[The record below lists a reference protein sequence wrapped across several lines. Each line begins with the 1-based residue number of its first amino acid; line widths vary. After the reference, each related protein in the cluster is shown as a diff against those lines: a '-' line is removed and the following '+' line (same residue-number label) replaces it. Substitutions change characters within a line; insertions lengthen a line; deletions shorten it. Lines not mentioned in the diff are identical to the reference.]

1 VTNGQRWLY
10 ARRASQ
16 NDRKPAPSHAPRT
29 RAECRQPEEFI
40 EKSRARLKEL
50 EELKLANPAV
60 PDLAIEMERKHLREC
75 EEQLVA
81 LSN

>member
-1 VTNGQRWLY
+1 MHPEPE
-10 ARRASQ
+10 Q
-16 NDRKPAPSHAPRT
+16 NAANL
-29 RAECRQPEEFI
+29 RQFI

-50 EELKLANPAV
+50 EELKLANPAL

>member
-1 VTNGQRWLY
+1 MTATPLPPMHPGPE
-10 ARRASQ
+10 Q
-16 NDRKPAPSHAPRT
+16 NAANL
-29 RAECRQPEEFI
+29 RQFI

-50 EELKLANPAV
+50 EQLKLANPAV
-60 PDLAIEMERKHLREC
+60 PDLAIEMERKHLQQC